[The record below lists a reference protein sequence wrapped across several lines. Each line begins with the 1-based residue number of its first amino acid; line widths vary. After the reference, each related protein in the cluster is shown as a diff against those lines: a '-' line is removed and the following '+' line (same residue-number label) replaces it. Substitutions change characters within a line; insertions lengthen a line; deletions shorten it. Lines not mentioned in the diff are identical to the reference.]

1 MDFKTYTTPNG
12 STILCDMTNDFAYI
26 LTDLAPLISE
36 SNGIKV
42 IAEKPSQLVG
52 VLDNYTIL
60 EDGLGAVTASI
71 LQNIQ
76 ISTDQTSASLA
87 TYLLTFQA

>member
-1 MDFKTYTTPNG
+1 
-12 STILCDMTNDFAYI
+12 MTNDFAYI
-26 LTDLAPLISE
+26 LTDLAPQISE

-42 IAEKPSQLVG
+42 IVEKPSQLVG
-52 VLDNYTIL
+52 ILDNYTML
-60 EDGLGAVTASI
+60 EDGLGAVTAMI

-76 ISTDQTSASLA
+76 VSADQTSAALA

>member
-12 STILCDMTNDFAYI
+12 STILCDFTNDFAYI
-26 LTDLAPLISE
+26 LTDLAPQISE

-52 VLDNYTIL
+52 ILDNYTML
-60 EDGLGAVTASI
+60 EDGLGAVTAMI

-76 ISTDQTSASLA
+76 VSADQTSAALA

>member
-1 MDFKTYTTPNG
+1 MQFQTYTTPNG
-12 STILCDMTNDFAYI
+12 STILCDITNDFAYL
-26 LTDLAPLISE
+26 LTDLAPQISA

-42 IAEKPSQLVG
+42 IAEKPSELAG
-52 VLDNYTIL
+52 VLDNYTML
-60 EDGLGAVTASI
+60 EDGLGAVTASM

-76 ISTDQTSASLA
+76 VSSDQTSAALA